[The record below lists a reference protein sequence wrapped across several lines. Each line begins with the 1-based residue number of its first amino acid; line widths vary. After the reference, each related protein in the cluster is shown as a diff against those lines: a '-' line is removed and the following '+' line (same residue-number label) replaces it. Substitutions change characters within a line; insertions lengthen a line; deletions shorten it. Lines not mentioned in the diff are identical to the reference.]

1 MNPYLLAD
9 QRQAKARWA
18 QAPMTERLLP
28 LLPLV
33 AALVVLPLLRESL
46 YFFLDNPRI
55 VHAGVRELL
64 LRLGLGLAAALALST
79 FSALVRGPDRGVVD
93 LHPLRAGDWL
103 FAKLRGLAWGRLL
116 WLGVAMILLV
126 PLRENLPLV
135 GVSAIL
141 LGGAW
146 VAGLG
151 LGVGVNL
158 LAPGVGRS
166 PAWAGVLDAVRGV
179 NPRMQAA
186 LLYAPGVALIGA
198 GLPVGF
204 AAAGVEQWLD
214 GEPIGL
220 LWLVPPYL
228 IGVLGFWMAWRGR
241 GELAA
246 IGAVLGEVEAAWAQ
260 VEDPAEQ
267 RRVYM
272 DWLVPRLPKRLQLP
286 ILKDLRQGW
295 RSFRATLTGSWAM
308 AALAGLSGWSDGA
321 DSVAR
326 TSLIAVVGVAMVG
339 GLGLRMAAADPPW
352 LGLWLPLP
360 RLDRALSRAGVL
372 FVWSQPIVLLPALTM
387 GIRQGGIPIFVALE
401 LRTLILALLGLA
413 CSVTGWA
420 RWLYL
425 PLALLVILWGV

>member
-18 QAPMTERLLP
+18 RAPLTERLLP

-33 AALVVLPLLRESL
+33 AALAVLPLLRGSL
-46 YFFLDNPRI
+46 YFFLDNPRL

-64 LRLGLGLAAALALST
+64 LRLGLGLAAALAIST

-103 FAKLRGLAWGRLL
+103 FAKLRGLIWGRLL
-116 WLGVAMILLV
+116 WLGVAMILL
-126 PLRENLPLV
+126 LPLGENPALI
-135 GVSAIL
+135 GVSGIL

-198 GLPVGF
+198 GLPVGLG
-204 AAAGVEQWLD
+204 AAGVEMWLEGD
-214 GEPIGL
+214 ARGL
-220 LWLVPPYL
+220 LWLIPPYIVGL
-228 IGVLGFWMAWRGR
+228 FGFWMAWRGR

-246 IGAVLGEVEAAWAQ
+246 IAAVLGEVEAAWAQ

-267 RRVYM
+267 RRVYL
-272 DWLVPRLPKRLQLP
+272 DWLVPRLPARLRLP
-286 ILKDLRQGW
+286 VLKDLRQGW
-295 RSFRATLTGSWAM
+295 RSFRATLTGSWFM
-308 AALAGLSGWSDGA
+308 AAFAGLSGWSDGA
-321 DSVAR
+321 DSPTR
-326 TSLIAVVGVAMVG
+326 TVLIALIGVALVG

-352 LGLWLPLP
+352 LGSWLPIP
-360 RLDRALSRAGVL
+360 RQDRLVARGLVL
-372 FVWSQPIVLLPALTM
+372 FAWSQPVVLAPALTT
-387 GIRQGGIPIFVALE
+387 GLRSSSIFLTLE
-401 LRTLILALLGLA
+401 LRTLLLALLGLA
-413 CSVTGWA
+413 CSGTGWT
-420 RWLYL
+420 RWFYL
-425 PLALLVILWGV
+425 PLALLVVLWGV